1 MAAYHLAAVPVV
13 LLVVLLGRALA
24 NTQRLQ
30 RDVSGLKS
38 RMKLQSVVHKIMVRV
53 GASEQERE
61 RGRERGG
68 WGKRR

>member
-38 RMKLQSVVHKIMVRV
+38 RMKLQSVVHKIMVRD
-53 GASEQERE
+53 GA
-61 RGRERGG
+61 
-68 WGKRR
+68 